1 MLLILDNIDQLAIM
15 ISLRVHPVYD
25 CTNSEGWK
33 LTTSFLKKFKILE
46 HQFRNLI
53 PINVVKDEFEDFLM
67 EKYDIVRD
75 MNEIQFVDLVINE
88 KADEYRNFV
97 R

>member
-1 MLLILDNIDQLAIM
+1 
-15 ISLRVHPVYD
+15 
-25 CTNSEGWK
+25 
-33 LTTSFLKKFKILE
+33 
-46 HQFRNLI
+46 
-53 PINVVKDEFEDFLM
+53 M

-88 KADEYRNFV
+88 KADQYRHFV